1 MQHYKGPWVAFSG
14 GRSVLINLNQAFA
27 VFSVQQQREIYQ
39 VYLWSLIKLAKKCW
53 NTSPTSI
60 SWPYEL
66 TSQGVVFLTPC
77 SHCSPYSGDVNIG
90 CSFSFFV
97 LSVVLPLHSL
107 CGLCWLKSKQTQLY
121 PWPAVRKRQ
130 QHLSTKAVICF
141 PQLLWL
147 SVSPGQLSTC

>member
-1 MQHYKGPWVAFSG
+1 MQHYKGLWVAFSG

-27 VFSVQQQREIYQ
+27 VFSIQHQREIYQ

-53 NTSPTSI
+53 NTSI
-60 SWPYEL
+60 SWPYEI

-77 SHCSPYSGDVNIG
+77 SYCSPYSGDVSIG

-97 LSVVLPLHSL
+97 LTVVLPLHSL

-141 PQLLWL
+141 PQLLWF